1 LIRRDVF
8 VLAVL
13 ATAALPGSWS
23 NSQAAAKPN
32 PYIAISPSPTHVG
45 ETLSFSGCNY
55 GGRPKDVAV
64 LIYGPDGSQQYGFA
78 THTDETGCFAF
89 VSGYTPP
96 VSGVYEAYVFPDRSA
111 GDGQG
116 TYNYNHP
123 TVDYDFEVL
132 H

>member
-1 LIRRDVF
+1 MKRISIILV
-8 VLAVL
+8 VL
-13 ATAALPGSWS
+13 ATAAFVGSWS
-23 NSQAAAKPN
+23 NGQAAAKAV

-45 ETLSFSGCNY
+45 DTLSFSGCNY
-55 GGRPKDVAV
+55 DGRPKDVAV
-64 LIYGPDGSQQYGFA
+64 VIYGPDGSQQFGFA

-89 VSGYTPP
+89 ASGYSP
-96 VSGVYEAYVFPDRSA
+96 VTSGIYEAYVFPDKSA

-132 H
+132 P

>member
-1 LIRRDVF
+1 MKRITIL
-8 VLAVL
+8 LAVL
-13 ATAALPGSWS
+13 AAAALLGWS
-23 NSQAAAKPN
+23 NGQAAAKPN

-45 ETLSFSGCNY
+45 DTLSFSGCNY
-55 GGRPKDVAV
+55 SGRPKDVAV
-64 LIYGPDGSQQYGFA
+64 TIYGPDGSQQYGFG

-89 VSGYTPP
+89 ISGYSPS

-116 TYNYNHP
+116 SYNYNHP

-132 H
+132 P